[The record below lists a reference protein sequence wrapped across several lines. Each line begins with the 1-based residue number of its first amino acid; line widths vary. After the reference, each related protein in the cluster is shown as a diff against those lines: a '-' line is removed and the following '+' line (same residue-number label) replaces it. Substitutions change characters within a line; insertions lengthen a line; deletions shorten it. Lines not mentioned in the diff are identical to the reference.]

1 MHAPPQPFFCA
12 MKPAPDGYPQPGR
25 SSRELGIRVEGPSHD
40 LPVTPS
46 GIVNP
51 LTGGM
56 SVALDAAR
64 NLPKSRLP
72 KSLGGDGRDP
82 VFMLIA
88 AHLPLSLSLREDHY
102 PHALLEPAI
111 PCLLA
116 DYESALTGTRVNWS
130 RAS

>member
-1 MHAPPQPFFCA
+1 MPPA
-12 MKPAPDGYPQPGR
+12 TSR
-25 SSRELGIRVEGPSHD
+25 SRVFR
-40 LPVTPS
+40 
-46 GIVNP
+46 NP
-51 LTGGM
+51 
-56 SVALDAAR
+56 SVATVV
-64 NLPKSRLP
+64 
-72 KSLGGDGRDP
+72 DP